1 MKPFA
6 VFFALTFLLLS
17 CQQSSQDKKTP
28 SASKVEQNT
37 VVEKDEPLTK
47 DENYYISKGYQVF
60 SNYKF
65 AVNLPFKL
73 TDLSKESRDSHEFN
87 FGGFVNR
94 NSQTKVVFYQIIIN
108 SLKSTYNS
116 LSPTE
121 KKEFEE
127 KLIKEKIPANHSI
140 INIYGQNTY
149 SFDYKQ
155 NNYDAKALFFIRDG
169 KTFGFT
175 IITNE
180 NISEKFE
187 NFINNVFFLE
197 N

>member
-1 MKPFA
+1 MKPLVAFL
-6 VFFALTFLLLS
+6 ALTFILVS
-17 CQQSSQDKKTP
+17 CQQPSQDKKLLSVNNEEPKT
-28 SASKVEQNT
+28 Q
-37 VVEKDEPLTK
+37 VVNDEPLTK

-65 AVNLPFKL
+65 AVNLPVKL
-73 TDLSKESRDSHEFN
+73 TDLSNESRDSHEFN

-94 NSQTKVVFYQIIIN
+94 NSQTNIVFYQIIIN
-108 SLKSTYNS
+108 SLKNTYNS
-116 LSPTE
+116 LSQTE

-127 KLIKEKIPANHSI
+127 KLIKEKIPANHRI

-155 NNYDAKALFFIRDG
+155 NNYNAKALFFIRDG
-169 KTFGFT
+169 KTYGFT
-175 IITNE
+175 IITND
-180 NISEKFE
+180 NINEKFE
-187 NFINNVFFLE
+187 NFINNVFFLG